1 LLLYFS
7 EQSKSS
13 MCVKLQKSDDNL
25 FMLKQIRLIAASLL
39 LSATVF
45 AQWQPQFINTD
56 ADFRGLST
64 VNKNVAW
71 VSGTKGTVGRTID
84 GGATWEVI
92 RVQEAEKLDFRDIE
106 AFSANVAYILS
117 IGNGDISRIYK
128 TTDGGKTWKLQ
139 FINTDVKAFF
149 DAIAFWDEQH
159 GIAMSDPVDGR
170 FVLLTTNDGG
180 ANWTP
185 IPPNQIPPA
194 IKGEGGFAASGT
206 CLVTNG
212 NRNVWFAS
220 GGATT
225 ARIYRSTDRGQTW
238 SVHETPILAGIA
250 SAGIFSIG
258 FRDSKNG
265 LIVGGDYSQPNASN
279 KTIAATKDGG
289 QTWQLL
295 ANPLPFRSGV
305 VFTKGRWIAVGTSG
319 SDVSRNNGA
328 SWQKLDSANYN
339 AVSFTK
345 SGAGWA
351 AGPKGRLVKFG
362 N

>member
-1 LLLYFS
+1 
-7 EQSKSS
+7 
-13 MCVKLQKSDDNL
+13 MCVKLQKSDDIF

-39 LSATVF
+39 VSTAVF

-56 ADFRGLST
+56 ASFRGLCAVT
-64 VNKNVAW
+64 ENVAW

-84 GGATWEVI
+84 GGATWEII
-92 RVQEAEKLDFRDIE
+92 RVPQAEKLDFRDIE

-117 IGNGDISRIYK
+117 IGNGEDSRIYK
-128 TTDGGKTWKLQ
+128 TTDGGQTWKLQ
-139 FINTDVKAFF
+139 FKNTDAKAFF

-159 GIAMSDPVDGR
+159 GMAMSDPVDGR
-170 FVLLTTNDGG
+170 FVLIRTDDGG
-180 ANWTP
+180 ATWTP
-185 IPPNQIPPA
+185 VPPAQIPPA

-212 NRNVWFAS
+212 KSNVWFAS

-225 ARIYRSTDRGQTW
+225 TRIYRSTDRGNTW
-238 SVHETPILAGIA
+238 SVHETPILAGIE

-265 LIVGGDYSQPNASN
+265 LIVGGDYRQPNDVG
-279 KTIAATKDGG
+279 KTLAATKDGG

-295 ANPLPFRSGV
+295 ANQLSFRSGV
-305 VFTKGRWIAVGTSG
+305 VFAKGRWIAVGTSG
-319 SDVSRNNGA
+319 SDMSRDNGA
-328 SWQKLDSANYN
+328 NWQKLDGENYN
-339 AVSFTK
+339 AVSFAK

-351 AGPKGRLVKFG
+351 VGPKGRIAKFG
-362 N
+362 K

>member
-1 LLLYFS
+1 
-7 EQSKSS
+7 
-13 MCVKLQKSDDNL
+13 
-25 FMLKQIRLIAASLL
+25 MLKQIRLIAACFLVS
-39 LSATVF
+39 TVAL
-45 AQWQPQFINTD
+45 AQWQSQFINTD
-56 ADFRGLST
+56 ASFRGVSA
-64 VNKNVAW
+64 VNENVAW
-71 VSGTKGTVGRTID
+71 VSGTKGTVGRTTD
-84 GGATWEVI
+84 GGTTWEVI
-92 RVQEAEKLDFRDIE
+92 RIPQAEKLDFRDIE

-117 IGNGDISRIYK
+117 IGNGEDSRIYK

-139 FINTDVKAFF
+139 FKNTDAKAFF

-170 FVLLTTNDGG
+170 FVLLRTDDGG
-180 ANWTP
+180 ATWQP
-185 IPPNQIPPA
+185 IPPARIPPA
-194 IKGEGGFAASGT
+194 IQGEGGFAASGT

-212 NRNVWFAS
+212 KDNVWFAS

-225 ARIYRSTDRGQTW
+225 ARIYRSTDRGNTW

-265 LIVGGDYSQPNASN
+265 LIVGGDYNQPNN
-279 KTIAATKDGG
+279 TTKTIAATKDGG
-289 QTWQLL
+289 NTWQLL
-295 ANPLPFRSGV
+295 ANPLPFRSAV

-319 SDVSRNNGA
+319 SDLSRDNGA
-328 SWQKLDSANYN
+328 NWKKLDSANYN

-351 AGPKGRLVKFG
+351 AGPKGRIARFDK
-362 N
+362 